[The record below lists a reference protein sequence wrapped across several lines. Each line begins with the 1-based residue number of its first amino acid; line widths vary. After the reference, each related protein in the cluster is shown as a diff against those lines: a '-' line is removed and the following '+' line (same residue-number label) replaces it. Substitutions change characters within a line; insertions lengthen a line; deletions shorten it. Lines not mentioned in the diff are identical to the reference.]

1 MCRET
6 EKPSNDFN
14 NFLCFSKYDVGD
26 VGLVTFCIRIKK
38 FGVDPQL
45 EKL

>member
-14 NFLCFSKYDVGD
+14 DFLCFSKYVGD